1 MRIFKFGSVG
11 FVNTVLSYSI
21 FALLIYL
28 NVHYLVA
35 SSLSFFVGTMFSYV
49 INSQYTFS
57 VQSNVRGFIKFF
69 LITLASL
76 TVSLLLL
83 YIFKS
88 KFSTPVL
95 LAQLLVVLV
104 RFPFVYLLMKYV
116 VFNRIR
122 TY

>member
-88 KFSTPVL
+88 KFNTPVL